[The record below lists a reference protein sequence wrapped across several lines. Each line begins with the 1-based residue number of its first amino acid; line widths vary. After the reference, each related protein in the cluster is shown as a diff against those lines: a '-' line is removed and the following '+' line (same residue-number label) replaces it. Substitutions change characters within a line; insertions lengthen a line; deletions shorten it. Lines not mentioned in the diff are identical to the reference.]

1 MSDRVLEHQ
10 PKFMWQTRGLTFAGA
25 LPFFLAL
32 LLVLFPQ
39 FGFDGVYLATSYAA
53 LIISFLSGTHWMQAL
68 KASDATLS
76 PLLIKSNLV
85 TLLAWAALLF
95 LPNIG
100 TLLLHA
106 LCFLYLFFLDHNLF
120 KRGYVPQW
128 YYTLRRSI
136 TLIVVS
142 LLMLLSGALFF

>member
-1 MSDRVLEHQ
+1 MSDLIFEHQ
-10 PKFMWQTRGLTFAGA
+10 PKIIWQVRGLTLAGA
-25 LPFFLAL
+25 LPFLLAL
-32 LLVLFPQ
+32 LVMIFPQ
-39 FGFDGVYLATSYAA
+39 NGIDGAYIATSYAT
-53 LIISFLSGTHWMQAL
+53 LIISFLSGTLWMQAL
-68 KASDATLS
+68 KASDTTLS

-85 TLLAWAALLF
+85 TLLAWAAFLF

-100 TLLLHA
+100 TLSLHA